1 MAGQVCQDF
10 QSTNLIVKE
19 CGSGRGDSVG
29 VLLQNTLSPPTPHL
43 TSKFLSF
50 PSRLPLDHT
59 EFARGH
65 LAAKVPGVLGTLRV
79 GL

>member
-1 MAGQVCQDF
+1 M
-10 QSTNLIVKE
+10 
-19 CGSGRGDSVG
+19 G

-43 TSKFLSF
+43 TSKFPSF

-65 LAAKVPGVLGTLRV
+65 LAAKVLGVLGTLRV